1 MGRMDLR
8 KEHDPTICCVQETH
22 VRFKDM
28 KRMKTKEKV
37 HENRNWKKNEVDIL
51 VSDKIDVK
59 IKLVT
64 IDTEGHMI
72 KINLPR
78 RFSSNYKWNITLK
91 NSELLV
97 VCLKLIKYINY
108 TII

>member
-37 HENRNWKKNEVDIL
+37 HENRN
-51 VSDKIDVK
+51 
-59 IKLVT
+59 
-64 IDTEGHMI
+64 
-72 KINLPR
+72 
-78 RFSSNYKWNITLK
+78 
-91 NSELLV
+91 
-97 VCLKLIKYINY
+97 
-108 TII
+108 